1 MPEQTFQYFVPV
13 GSTSVSITA
22 AMFGAGGVTLDV
34 ETTQQFTYLIPGTGF
49 TAPEAAMTPIGVS
62 GATGYDCTAIA
73 RWDVVPWQVAE
84 DGFMVGVIA
93 YHREGIDKVQFALNG
108 GPWVD
113 VTQMSMNQRT
123 NEMEFSVGLKLT
135 SIPNDD
141 IEVRA
146 RVIPTVGIP
155 RILAGGI
162 SGISAG
168 SLNTGN
174 HSMFLQSAG
183 TTRPEFFV
191 SPNGSDST
199 GLSGGFSAGTRQ
211 NPYQTIPYALY
222 TGAAGGIGGTD
233 VSGSILTLLPGDHYY
248 SFAMGEYNERI
259 YAETSWVT
267 IRSDYSEP
275 SSITRFTGYTANSW
289 AGRSMDKIHIQNMQF
304 VQPTGETNWASFS
317 GTYQL
322 WIDTCDI
329 QGQFEPV
336 VILPSYSNKWATD
349 CTAVDIK
356 GAPFGNRITRNCHI
370 DGLLEDAFGPEELLL
385 NSSVA
390 RQSREQ
396 TAAGNSGSA
405 DPYHPDVWSKFLL
418 TDTGSV
424 QYVENVIIRDL
435 TANDRIE
442 AQGLFFKGNWAAY
455 RDIAVVNAN
464 INNSWTFNP
473 TNDEWLVGQENYQA
487 CFPLYVSDFVPE
499 DVPDYKHL
507 LVSNCSMWSSGIG
520 ATYGTTGGVD
530 LVDVVFKNNIVLN
543 SGSLIA
549 GSNVLLPSP
558 DGKAGAW
565 SGIWRGP
572 TLDALPWTSSTST
585 ILYLE

>member
-1 MPEQTFQYFVPV
+1 M
-13 GSTSVSITA
+13 
-22 AMFGAGGVTLDV
+22 
-34 ETTQQFTYLIPGTGF
+34 
-49 TAPEAAMTPIGVS
+49 
-62 GATGYDCTAIA
+62 
-73 RWDVVPWQVAE
+73 
-84 DGFMVGVIA
+84 
-93 YHREGIDKVQFALNG
+93 
-108 GPWVD
+108 
-113 VTQMSMNQRT
+113 
-123 NEMEFSVGLKLT
+123 
-135 SIPNDD
+135 
-141 IEVRA
+141 
-146 RVIPTVGIP
+146 
-155 RILAGGI
+155 
-162 SGISAG
+162 
-168 SLNTGN
+168 
-174 HSMFLQSAG
+174 
-183 TTRPEFFV
+183 
-191 SPNGSDST
+191 
-199 GLSGGFSAGTRQ
+199 
-211 NPYQTIPYALY
+211 
-222 TGAAGGIGGTD
+222 
-233 VSGSILTLLPGDHYY
+233 
-248 SFAMGEYNERI
+248 
-259 YAETSWVT
+259 
-267 IRSDYSEP
+267 
-275 SSITRFTGYTANSW
+275 
-289 AGRSMDKIHIQNMQF
+289 
-304 VQPTGETNWASFS
+304 
-317 GTYQL
+317 
-322 WIDTCDI
+322 
-329 QGQFEPV
+329 
-336 VILPSYSNKWATD
+336 
-349 CTAVDIK
+349 DIK

-487 CFPLYVSDFVPE
+487 CFPLYISDFIPE